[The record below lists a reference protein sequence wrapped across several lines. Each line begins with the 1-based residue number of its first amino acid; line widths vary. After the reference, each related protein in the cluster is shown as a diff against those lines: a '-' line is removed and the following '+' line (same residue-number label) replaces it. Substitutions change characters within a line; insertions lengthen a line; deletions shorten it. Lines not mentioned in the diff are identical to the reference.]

1 MKRKIILLVVLAL
14 CIAMGVQA
22 QTQATGTVTDAG
34 GEALI
39 GVTVSVKGL
48 PGGAITD
55 FDGNFKLSARQG
67 DVLTFTY
74 VGYQPKEAKW
84 DGRPLNITLQEE
96 NALLN
101 EVVVVGYGTMKRS
114 DITGSTVSVT
124 GDDLRKTIA
133 TSVDQALQGKAAGV
147 AVTTNSG
154 APGGGISVSIRGTN
168 SLNGN
173 EPLYIIDGIAV
184 SGQTDG
190 NSSAL
195 AGINPGDIVSM
206 EILKEASATAIYGS
220 RASNGVV
227 IIKTRQGEAGQTRLS
242 YEGYLGIQTIPT
254 MLETMN
260 LQEYARFYNARVEL
274 LGWGERGEFADP
286 DILGPGTDWQKEI
299 FQTAL
304 MHNHSVSVSGGHG
317 DTKFAV
323 TGSYTDQDGIA
334 IGTSFERFTT
344 RANLETKIG
353 KWITVGLNSSL
364 ARYKRYNSI
373 ENDYD

>member
-1 MKRKIILLVVLAL
+1 MKQKLLLLVGAL
-14 CIAMGVQA
+14 FFLSLGIYA
-22 QTQATGTVTDAG
+22 QTEATGTVKDAT
-34 GEALI
+34 GEPLI

-48 PGGAITD
+48 SGGTVTD
-55 FDGNFKLSARQG
+55 FDGNFKISAKQG
-67 DVLTFTY
+67 DVLAFSY
-74 VGYQPKEAKW
+74 IGYQAKEAKW
-84 DGRPLNITLQEE
+84 EGRPLNITLQED
-96 NALLN
+96 NAVLN

-190 NSSAL
+190 NNSAL
-195 AGINPGDIVSM
+195 SSINPGDIVSM
-206 EILKEASATAIYGS
+206 EILKDASATAIYGS

-227 IIKTRQGEAGQTRLS
+227 IIKTRQGEAGKTRLS

-260 LQEYARFYNARVEL
+260 LQEYARFYNARVQL

-299 FQTAL
+299 FRAVRLKTACL
-304 MHNHSVSVSGGHG
+304 
-317 DTKFAV
+317 
-323 TGSYTDQDGIA
+323 
-334 IGTSFERFTT
+334 
-344 RANLETKIG
+344 
-353 KWITVGLNSSL
+353 
-364 ARYKRYNSI
+364 
-373 ENDYD
+373 